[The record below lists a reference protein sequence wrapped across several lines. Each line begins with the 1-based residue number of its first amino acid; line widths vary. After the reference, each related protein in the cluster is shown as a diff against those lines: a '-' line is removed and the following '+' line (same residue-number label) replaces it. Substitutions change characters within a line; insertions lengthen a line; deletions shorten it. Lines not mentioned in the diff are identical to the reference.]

1 MKIKDI
7 KKVNMSIFDN
17 ETLIY
22 NGPSEQVPIEIQNFD
37 TKSVKFDGH
46 DLIITIEK

>member
-7 KKVNMSIFDN
+7 RKVNMSIFDN

-37 TKSVKFDGH
+37 TKSVKFDGQ
-46 DLIITIEK
+46 DLIITINK